1 MSKQSIGSSAKL
13 VAWAV
18 ALCMILGVLSPT
30 LMYAQVSVGTD
41 IDGHW
46 AEAQI
51 ERWIERGIVKGY
63 EDGTFKPENPIKRCE
78 FAALM
83 NRTFG
88 FVEKAE
94 VNFSDIEGTEWF
106 VEDIA
111 KAVAAGYMKGDAEGT
126 FRPNDPIAR
135 QEAALVL
142 ARIYELGDQGKKH
155 LFKDLDEI
163 ASWSFW
169 AVMAVVDAGLME
181 GYPDGTFGPKN
192 PIKRSET
199 VTVLDRLVAEI
210 FTEKGVYGKEDSTTT
225 IAGNAHVLADGVEIQ
240 NTKIT
245 GDLLIAQSVGY
256 GTVILDNVTVD
267 GNVKVQGGGKDSIIL
282 KDSKIGSLEVV
293 KKDVRIIIISS
304 TQVAKACVRVPST
317 IVQEEVEGEGIA
329 VLIIEELTG
338 EGVVTISGN
347 FEEIRI
353 IGEGAR
359 VAILEGQ
366 VENLHI
372 EAPEAIVELGSDAT
386 IANLVVDEPA
396 EVKGTGSIT
405 NATINASGTVIE
417 PEPEN
422 ITIPEGVTA
431 IIAGEEV
438 VGGEE
443 PVVPPVGPV
452 VPTPPEEPDTTAP
465 TLVSLTA
472 YLSDGTTREAVEV
485 ESKWMLSW
493 TVGETVTKIE
503 AKVSEPVRLV
513 DGAEAVV
520 TMSGG
525 AIPEGTIYGTV
536 AVDPGDH
543 TKVIITPNPGN
554 ETAALEEEFT
564 FTVAEGVIEDLAGN
578 KNQEVEV
585 ILKVDKPKL
594 VSLTAYLSDES
605 ERTAKIVNDQ
615 WTLSWTVGETV
626 TKIEAVTSG
635 PVRLAVDGSTGAV
648 VTMSGPGIR
657 EGTVYG
663 TVAVDAGDPT
673 KVIITPNAGNETAG
687 LAGEFTFTVAEGV
700 LVDIAGN
707 GIGGV
712 TVVLKVSP
720 PIGKPVYIEETGVCY
735 ERIQAA
741 VNAAAGGETIVVG
754 AGTFTEA
761 IAITDKSLTIQ
772 GTGGT
777 VLTGGILA
785 QTTTGGKSLTVS
797 NITFNTRNLEVD
809 GYDTVNITNNTFSD
823 ITTFRKLDGV
833 IAADAIYVYGSDEGT
848 VTIQGNTISGVR
860 DDTNYRGDGIG
871 ITIHDYDDI
880 TIDGNTISDTWHN
893 SINLYRGI
901 AGEVKITSN
910 TFSNWDSNKDLPSDG
925 DISPGCE
932 GGRAIRIDL
941 AGDSISVEGNTF
953 IPNDNELPVDPDYVK
968 ITGYTG
974 NVNNLIYSLVKNNT
988 WPSGTDYS
996 IVILVN
1002 TTPGANMVASV
1013 ISEST
1018 TNYYPTIQ
1026 AAIDAANAG
1035 DTIVVDTGTFDEP
1048 LTINRPLTILGVN
1061 AENDPRTDAFID
1073 EGSIVSGGIRI
1084 TGGDVTLKGLTI
1096 REKGI
1101 FATGVSDLTVK
1112 NCRIEDIVDDHED
1125 AFRQSPDM
1133 PIIGVDVGQQATPLA
1148 GATNSIVI
1156 DTNVFSNIG
1165 QENTHGMAIRI
1176 VRSGGNITITNN
1188 IIRDVTHNG
1197 INIFQDCLLNGGKLT
1212 IAGNEIAGWD
1222 CDTDQASIGGR
1233 AIRIN
1238 FVGTP
1243 ARAVAE
1249 IVYNRLIPPVYTTP
1263 EEPVDPQ
1270 YVKIDNVPTDMK
1282 LDLRWNYWGYWPE
1295 GTPDFDTI
1303 LLVVDIESK
1312 RIEDTFLYSPYYKDE
1327 AMTELGY
1334 VDNQTNGNPSE
1345 PM

>member
-1 MSKQSIGSSAKL
+1 M
-13 VAWAV
+13 V
-18 ALCMILGVLSPT
+18 LGVLSPT

-240 NTKIT
+240 NAKIT
-245 GDLLIAQSVGY
+245 GDLLIAQSVGD

-293 KKDVRIIIISS
+293 KKDVRIVITGGAEIAE
-304 TQVAKACVRVPST
+304 VYVRVPST
-317 IVQEEVEGEGIA
+317 IVQEEVEGEGVA
-329 VLIIEELTG
+329 VLIIEELIG

-359 VAILEGQ
+359 VAILDGQ
-366 VENLHI
+366 VENLYI

-386 IANLVVDEPA
+386 IVNLVVDEPA
-396 EVKGTGSIT
+396 EVAGTGSIT

-431 IIAGEEV
+431 VIAGEEV

-443 PVVPPVGPV
+443 PVAPPVGPV

-485 ESKWMLSW
+485 ESRWMLSW

-503 AKVSEPVRLV
+503 AVVSEPVRLV

-525 AIPEGTIYGTV
+525 RIPEGTIYGTV

-554 ETAALEEEFT
+554 ETAALEGEFT

-594 VSLTAYLSDES
+594 VSLTAYFDGTPREAQILEG
-605 ERTAKIVNDQ
+605 Q
-615 WTLSWTVGETV
+615 WTIEWTVGEEV
-626 TKIEAVTSG
+626 TKIEGIASG
-635 PVRLAVDGSTGAV
+635 PVKLADGANAV
-648 VTMSGPGIR
+648 VTMSGPGIPADP
-657 EGTVYG
+657 EYG
-663 TVAVDAGDPT
+663 TIAVDEEDPT
-673 KVIITPNAGNETAG
+673 KVIITPKPGNETAG
-687 LAGEFTFTVAEGV
+687 LAGEFTFTVAAGV

-707 GIGGV
+707 EIGGV
-712 TVVLKVSP
+712 TVVLKVAP
-720 PIGKPVYIEETGVCY
+720 PIDKPVYIKETGVCY
-735 ERIQAA
+735 ESIQAA
-741 VNAAAGGETIVVG
+741 VNVAAEGETIVVG

-772 GTGGT
+772 GTEGT

-785 QTTTGGKSLTVS
+785 KAITAEKSLTVS
-797 NITFNTRNLEVD
+797 NITFKTRNLEVD

-910 TFSNWDSNKDLPSDG
+910 TFSNWDSNQDKDG
-925 DISPGCE
+925 DTRIATGCE

-941 AGDSISVEGNTF
+941 AAEASISVEGNTF
-953 IPNDNELPVDPDYVK
+953 IPNGNTSPVDHDYVK

-1002 TTPGANMVASV
+1002 TTPGANMVASI
-1013 ISEST
+1013 ISGST

-1026 AAIDAANAG
+1026 AAIDAAKAD

-1048 LTINRPLTILGVN
+1048 LTINKSLTILGVN
-1061 AENDPRTDAFID
+1061 AKNDPGTDAFID

-1125 AFRQSPDM
+1125 AFRQSPDV
-1133 PIIGVDVGQQATPLA
+1133 PIIGVDVGKQDGPLA

-1165 QENTHGMAIRI
+1165 NTDDEITTHGMAIRI

-1243 ARAVAE
+1243 ATAVAE

-1282 LDLRWNYWGYWPE
+1282 LDLRWNYWGYWLE
-1295 GTPDFDTI
+1295 GTPDFDRI